1 VGVKLIVSEPVR
13 TIETNVRGT
22 EVVLQTAQKKNKL
35 VVVASTS
42 EVYGKSTKIPFSE
55 DDDLLLGPT
64 TRSRWG
70 YACSKAIDEYLSL
83 AYARERNL
91 PVIIVRFFNTVGP
104 RQTGRYGMV
113 LPTFARQGLRGE
125 DITVYGTGEQRRCFA
140 DVSDIVES
148 LMRLVACDGAQGQV
162 FNIGS
167 NQEMTIQELAEMVQR
182 KTGGA
187 SKIVRV
193 PYEEAYD
200 VGFEDLGRRVPD
212 VKKLHDMIGF
222 HPNTPADTIVDRVIA
237 HFQNNGGA

>member
-1 VGVKLIVSEPVR
+1 M
-13 TIETNVRGT
+13 
-22 EVVLQTAQKKNKL
+22 
-35 VVVASTS
+35 
-42 EVYGKSTKIPFSE
+42 
-55 DDDLLLGPT
+55 
-64 TRSRWG
+64 
-70 YACSKAIDEYLSL
+70 
-83 AYARERNL
+83 
-91 PVIIVRFFNTVGP
+91 IIVRFFNTVGP

-148 LMRLVACDGAQGQV
+148 LVRLIACEDAQGQV
-162 FNIGS
+162 FNVA
-167 NQEMTIQELAEMVQR
+167 NNEEMSIQQLAELVQR

-212 VKKLHDMIGF
+212 IAKLQAMIGF
-222 HPNTPADTIVDRVIA
+222 YPTTAVEVTVARVVESC
-237 HFQNNGGA
+237 